1 MASSKITDIE
11 LIARVQAEVA
21 DALSHDATVSEQ
33 RELAMQYYYGLPFGN
48 EVDGRSQ
55 YVDST
60 VQDTIEW
67 IKPSLMRVFA
77 AGDEMVKFNPHGPE
91 DVEMAKQATDYVNYV
106 FTKDNPGWSILYAW
120 FTDALLQKNGIV
132 KVWWDE
138 YEDTTRES
146 YNGLNDDEMNY
157 LVEPEEVEVV
167 EHTEYSDGS
176 SMTAE
181 IDILHDV
188 VIKRTGYDGRIK
200 VENVPPDEFLI
211 SGDAKTIDDA
221 RFVCH
226 RVRKTLSDLR
236 QMYPDQ
242 TIDPADLGSGEGDL
256 NDWSSERMAR
266 YQFDNTNNFSGMDIG
281 PNSDEALTEYW
292 LYESF
297 MYTDYDGDG
306 ITELRKVCSVGDYIL
321 ANEEVDFVPF
331 ISISPITIPHKFFG
345 LSVADL
351 VTSLQLM
358 KSTLMRN
365 LMDNMYN
372 QNFGR
377 YAVLE
382 GQANLD
388 DLLTQR
394 PGGVVRVKSPNAVTP
409 LVTPPLEPY
418 SFQMLE
424 YLDSVRESRAG
435 VSKMSQG
442 MNENALTSHT
452 TATAVNAVMTAAQ
465 SRVELIARNFAETGV
480 KELMRTIYELLLK
493 HQDKK
498 RVVMLRNEWVPVRP
512 DSWNDKYDCTV
523 SVALGNGNKDQQLAH
538 LSAMM
543 QFAGEAMKGGL
554 SIVTEQNIYN
564 IGAAMVKNMG
574 FQNVQDFLTDPSQVQ
589 QQQGPSSEE
598 QMAQMEMQ
606 LKQKELEIKAAD
618 VQVKQEKIK
627 QEYQKNAVDAQLKIA
642 ELKLEQ
648 EQERAVAIGDT

>member
-1 MASSKITDIE
+1 MASSKITEEE
-11 LIARVQAEVA
+11 LISRIQAEVSE
-21 DALSHDATVSEQ
+21 ALSHDATVSEQ

-138 YEDTTRES
+138 YEDTARES

-157 LVEPEEVEVV
+157 LVEPEEVEVI

-176 SMTAE
+176 STTAE
-181 IDILHDV
+181 IGILHDV
-188 VIKRTGYDGRIK
+188 VIKRSGYDGRIK

-211 SGDAKTIDDA
+211 SRDAKTIDDA

-242 TIDPADLGSGEGDL
+242 TLDPSDLGAGEGDL
-256 NDWSSERMAR
+256 NDWSTERMAR
-266 YQFDNTNNFSGMDIG
+266 YQFDNTSNFSGMDTV
-281 PNSDEALTEYW
+281 SDGEEALTEYW

-306 ITELRKVCSVGDYIL
+306 ITELRKVCTVGDYVL

-331 ISISPITIPHKFFG
+331 ISITPISIPHKFFG

-351 VTSLQLM
+351 VLDLQLM

-493 HQDKK
+493 NQDKK
-498 RVVMLRNEWVPVRP
+498 RVVMLRNEWIPVRP
-512 DSWNDKYDCTV
+512 DAWNDKYDCTV

-538 LSAMM
+538 LSAMLS
-543 QFAGEAMKGGL
+543 FAGEAMKGGL
-554 SIVTEQNIYN
+554 SIVNEQNMYN

-574 FQNVQDFLTDPSQVQ
+574 FQNVQDFLTDPSQAQ
-589 QQQGPSSEE
+589 KQQGPSPEE

-627 QEYQKNAVDAQLKIA
+627 QEYQKNAVDAQLKMA

>member
-1 MASSKITDIE
+1 
-11 LIARVQAEVA
+11 
-21 DALSHDATVSEQ
+21 
-33 RELAMQYYYGLPFGN
+33 
-48 EVDGRSQ
+48 
-55 YVDST
+55 
-60 VQDTIEW
+60 
-67 IKPSLMRVFA
+67 
-77 AGDEMVKFNPHGPE
+77 
-91 DVEMAKQATDYVNYV
+91 
-106 FTKDNPGWSILYAW
+106 
-120 FTDALLQKNGIV
+120 
-132 KVWWDE
+132 
-138 YEDTTRES
+138 
-146 YNGLNDDEMNY
+146 
-157 LVEPEEVEVV
+157 
-167 EHTEYSDGS
+167 
-176 SMTAE
+176 
-181 IDILHDV
+181 
-188 VIKRTGYDGRIK
+188 
-200 VENVPPDEFLI
+200 
-211 SGDAKTIDDA
+211 
-221 RFVCH
+221 
-226 RVRKTLSDLR
+226 
-236 QMYPDQ
+236 
-242 TIDPADLGSGEGDL
+242 
-256 NDWSSERMAR
+256 
-266 YQFDNTNNFSGMDIG
+266 
-281 PNSDEALTEYW
+281 
-292 LYESF
+292 

-306 ITELRKVCSVGDYIL
+306 ITELRKVCTVGDYVL

-331 ISISPITIPHKFFG
+331 ISITPISIPHKFFG

-351 VTSLQLM
+351 VLDLQLM

-493 HQDKK
+493 NQDKK
-498 RVVMLRNEWVPVRP
+498 RVVMLRNEWIPVRP
-512 DSWNDKYDCTV
+512 DAWNDKYDCTV

-538 LSAMM
+538 LSAMLS
-543 QFAGEAMKGGL
+543 FAGEAMKGGL
-554 SIVTEQNIYN
+554 SIVNEQNMYN

-574 FQNVQDFLTDPSQVQ
+574 FQNVQDFLTDPSQAQ
-589 QQQGPSSEE
+589 KQQGPSPEE

-627 QEYQKNAVDAQLKIA
+627 QEYQKNAVDAQLKMA